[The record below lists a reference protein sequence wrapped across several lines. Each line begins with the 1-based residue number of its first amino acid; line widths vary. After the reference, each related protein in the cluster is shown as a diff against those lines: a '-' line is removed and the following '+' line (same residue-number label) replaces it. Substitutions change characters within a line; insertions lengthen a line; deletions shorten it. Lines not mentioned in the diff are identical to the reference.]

1 MTPAVGTRVRV
12 ERRKWPDAPHYGA
25 EGVVLGEDDHGLWA
39 GAGPGHPVHRGDETV
54 FIGEH
59 PVVWCIPRHDWFMAH
74 FVAGHP
80 RLDIYIDVV
89 TPTVWD
95 ERGVWM
101 VDLDFDVVVW
111 SGGGVELVDTD
122 EFEQHRIELA
132 YPEALA
138 ADARRA
144 ATDVLTRVQ
153 AGMGP
158 FSLAVA
164 SPWLSA
170 LGDTVR

>member
-1 MTPAVGTRVRV
+1 V

-89 TPTVWD
+89 
-95 ERGVWM
+95 
-101 VDLDFDVVVW
+101 VW

-132 YPEALA
+132 YPEALV

-158 FSLAVA
+158 FSLVAA

-170 LGDTVR
+170 LGDAVG